1 MNEMPLHRASGSQ
14 LHHVHLEDVAGAVK
28 PRAAARLLLWAII
41 GTFVLL
47 ILWACFTHID
57 RVTHAQGRVIPSS
70 QLQVVSNLEG
80 GVISEILV
88 KPGQKVKAGQPLLR
102 LDPTMAGADYGHGAA
117 TVAALQSKAARLE
130 AEMQGRDPVWPAEL
144 ASAWPDLVAAER
156 RVHAQRTIDLLTA
169 TQAAQARLTAAAR
182 GLSEAQI
189 AAETRDKASRSARE
203 QADLIRPLVEKGIE
217 PRLSLMQADNSAAN
231 AAGDAAA
238 AHQTAGRAAAAVAEA
253 RAQLAQVQADWRA
266 KAGEDYVMVRAELE
280 AQRKLL
286 PASAYKMRRTTLTAP
301 VTGTVNRVMVSTVG
315 GTVTPSEPLVE
326 IVPLRDTLVI
336 EAAVRPE
343 DIGFIAV
350 GQRATV
356 KITAY
361 DYSLY
366 GGIPGRVVRISPDA
380 VLDPKEERSHY
391 LIRVAIDRDAIVN
404 KAGERLP
411 VGPGMVA
418 EVDLLGDK
426 RTVMSYLLT
435 PITRLQERAFRE
447 R

>member
-1 MNEMPLHRASGSQ
+1 MSERHAHQ
-14 LHHVHLEDVAGAVK
+14 ADEHHVHHMHLEDVAAAVK
-28 PRAAARLLLWAII
+28 PRTAARMLLWAII

-47 ILWACFTHID
+47 ILWASFTHID

-70 QLQVVSNLEG
+70 QLQIVSNLEG
-80 GVISEILV
+80 GVVSEILI

-102 LDPTMAGADYGHGAA
+102 LDPTMAGADYGRGAA

-130 AEMQGRDPVWPAEL
+130 GEMQGRDPVWPADLMASSPEL
-144 ASAWPDLVAAER
+144 IAAER
-156 RVHAQRTIDLLTA
+156 RVHAERMTDLYTA
-169 TQAAQARLTAAAR
+169 TQAAQARLAAAQR
-182 GLSEAQI
+182 SLSETQL
-189 AAETRDKASRSARE
+189 AAETRDKASLSARQ
-203 QADLIRPLVEKGIE
+203 QADLIRPLVDKGIE
-217 PRLSLMQADNSAAN
+217 PRLSLMQADNTAAN
-231 AAGDAAA
+231 AAGDAAV
-238 AHQTAGRAAAAVAEA
+238 AHQTAGRAAASVAEA

-280 AQRKLL
+280 AQRKFL
-286 PASAYKMRRTTLTAP
+286 PASADKMRRTTLTAP
-301 VTGTVNRVMVSTVG
+301 VTGTVNRVMISTVG
-315 GTVTPSEPLVE
+315 GSVPPGQPIIE
-326 IVPLRDTLVI
+326 IVPLRDTLVV
-336 EAAVRPE
+336 EAAVKPE
-343 DIGFIAV
+343 DIGFVAI

-366 GGIPGRVVRISPDA
+366 GGIPGRVTRISPDA

-391 LIRVAIDRDAIVN
+391 LIQVAIDRDAIVN

-435 PITRLQERAFRE
+435 PITRLEERAFRE